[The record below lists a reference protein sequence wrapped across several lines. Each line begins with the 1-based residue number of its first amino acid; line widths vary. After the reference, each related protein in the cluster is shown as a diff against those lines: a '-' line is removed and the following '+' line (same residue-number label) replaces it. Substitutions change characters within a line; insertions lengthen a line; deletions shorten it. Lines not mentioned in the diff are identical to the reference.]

1 MYFPKCG
8 TLWRNTWSLRR
19 NSQATKN
26 IKNAFTTR
34 IARLGVISGICA
46 GSATLKRVL
55 CLDYLYLSSNSLSQ
69 YFRECAL
76 LVELQKGSA
85 VNPVHSHADSSFS
98 ASPPKVSLVFRIGI
112 VGHRPN
118 RLKHADQ
125 NVLAG
130 QLNELISA
138 AQQEVVEY
146 YAVQRILYA
155 DTAPVIRALS
165 PLAEGV
171 DRIFAEQAIKTGCEL
186 GVVLPFAQA
195 EFEQDFQP
203 SDAME
208 PNSIDHF
215 RSLLRQAQTV
225 YELDGLREDVSRAY
239 HTAGT
244 VVLNQSDL
252 LIVVWDGERKN
263 LRGGTEETFDDAIE
277 RGVPVVWIDAHAPHH
292 WRIVTQPIR
301 KLEGISH
308 GQRAALKKSQSLVE
322 LRHQVKRI
330 IELPTAGASF
340 QSHNTHSEIRMESPV
355 DAIGGFYA
363 ETQARFTVAFWW
375 KLFRDAVGDFRL
387 KCPPLRIQPY
397 EIAVQANWRED
408 RRTPVAAMIDRLR
421 PFFAW
426 SDQLA
431 DRYANAYRSAFVVAF
446 LTAAFAVAMALAP
459 FAMSLPEHG
468 PGEILFTLGELLSI
482 LLILFLVFRGRKG
495 RWHQRW
501 LDYRLLAEII
511 RHQRLIAH
519 LGGER
524 ASPKIPEHLTSYG
537 DVGASWMAWYARG
550 IERSL
555 SLPRVVV
562 DRTYLQASL
571 QDLEAQ
577 LGGPDGQIVFHQ
589 TTASRASRIDH
600 RLHLLEVTLLILTLT
615 CCCQHLLQGFWPD
628 WFHVSGR
635 LLTFCCAFFPAVG
648 AALAGISNHG
658 EFRRIAQ
665 RSSSMTERLTHQLE
679 KIRRLREL
687 LETPKLAPKQLSPEI
702 AAIAGETARTMV
714 NEVLDWRIIF
724 QDRPLKTT

>member
-1 MYFPKCG
+1 MDK
-8 TLWRNTWSLRR
+8 
-19 NSQATKN
+19 Q
-26 IKNAFTTR
+26 I
-34 IARLGVISGICA
+34 
-46 GSATLKRVL
+46 
-55 CLDYLYLSSNSLSQ
+55 LS
-69 YFRECAL
+69 
-76 LVELQKGSA
+76 
-85 VNPVHSHADSSFS
+85 
-98 ASPPKVSLVFRIGI
+98 SPPKVPLVFRIGI

-118 RLKHADQ
+118 RLKHADHD
-125 NVLAG
+125 L
-130 QLNELISA
+130 LCKRLSELITTVR
-138 AQQEVVEY
+138 QQVSSDYIEH
-146 YAVQRILYA
+146 RILFSDEPPA
-155 DTAPVIRALS
+155 IRAIS

-171 DRIFAEQAIKTGCEL
+171 DRMFAREAISTGCEL
-186 GVVLPFAQA
+186 AVVLPFPQA
-195 EFEQDFQP
+195 ELENDFQP
-203 SDAME
+203 ETALE
-208 PNSIDHF
+208 ENSLDQF
-215 RSLLRQAQTV
+215 RGLIGKASTV
-225 YELDGLREDVSRAY
+225 FELDGCREDGARAY
-239 HTAGT
+239 HHAGT

-252 LIVVWDGERKN
+252 LIVVWDGERQN
-263 LRGGTEETFDDAIE
+263 QRGGTEETFDDAVE
-277 RGVPVVWIDAHAPHH
+277 RGVPVIWIDAHAPHH
-292 WRIVTQPIR
+292 WSLVTQPIR
-301 KLEGISH
+301 KLEGIAY
-308 GQRAALKKSQSLVE
+308 GQRAALKKSHALDELQMLV
-322 LRHQVKRI
+322 RKRL
-330 IELPTAGASF
+330 ELPSDCDAGE
-340 QSHNTHSEIRMESPV
+340 SHQAHSGYRTESPL
-355 DAIGGFYA
+355 DAILTFYS
-363 ETQARFTVAFWW
+363 ETQAGYSVAFWW
-375 KLFRDAVGDFRL
+375 MLFRDLVGDFKVKFPKWRL
-387 KCPPLRIQPY
+387 QPC
-397 EIAVQANWRED
+397 ETSLPADWQQGTHPVVTPMIA
-408 RRTPVAAMIDRLR
+408 RLR
-421 PFFAW
+421 PYFAW

-431 DRYANAYRSAFVVAF
+431 DRCANAYRSAFVMAF
-446 LTAAFAVAMALAP
+446 LAAAFAVAMALTP
-459 FAMSLPEHG
+459 FALSLPEHSG
-468 PGEILFTLGELLSI
+468 GEIACTVGEFLSI
-482 LLILFLVFRGRKG
+482 LLILFLVFRGRRG

-524 ASPKIPEHLTSYG
+524 ASPRIPEHLSSYG

-555 SLPRVVV
+555 SLNRVVV

-589 TTASRASRIDH
+589 RTASRASRIEH

-648 AALAGISNHG
+648 AALAGISNQG

-687 LETPKLAPKQLSPEI
+687 LETPKLVPKQLSPEI